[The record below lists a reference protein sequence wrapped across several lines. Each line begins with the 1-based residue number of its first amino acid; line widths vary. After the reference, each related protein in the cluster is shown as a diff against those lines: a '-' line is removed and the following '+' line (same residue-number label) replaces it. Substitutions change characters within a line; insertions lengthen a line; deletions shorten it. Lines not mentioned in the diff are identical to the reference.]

1 MLFTLANSPQSC
13 DLTALLRLVGPR
25 DALLLMQDGVL
36 AAVRNSE
43 AGERLG
49 ALGLP
54 VYVLSE
60 DLAARGLIGQ
70 ILHSATLIDYTGF
83 VALTEKHPQ
92 HMAWR

>member
-13 DLTALLRLVGPR
+13 DLTALLRLIGPQ
-25 DALLLMQDGVL
+25 DAFLLMQDGVL

-43 AGERLG
+43 AGERL
-49 ALGLP
+49 ATLGLP

-60 DLAARGLIGQ
+60 DLAARGLVGQ

-83 VALTEKHPQ
+83 VALTEKHTQ
-92 HMAWR
+92 HIAWQ

>member
-13 DLTALLRLVGPR
+13 DLTAFLRLVGPQ
-25 DALLLMQDGVL
+25 DALLLVQDGVL
-36 AAVRNSE
+36 AAVKNSE
-43 AGERLG
+43 ASKCLT
-49 ALGLP
+49 AWGLP

-70 ILHSATLIDYTGF
+70 ILHSTTLIDYTGF

-92 HMAWR
+92 HIAWR